1 MYIYN
6 NDIIYQYIYIC
17 IYYIILYII
26 YLYIHLCL
34 GNYILA
40 IL

>member
-6 NDIIYQYIYIC
+6 NDIIYQYIYI
-17 IYYIILYII
+17 YVYIILYII